1 MGTTIIE
8 RVTLR
13 DVVKVRHEVLRPN
26 QDRAATV
33 TKVDHHPRTVHFGAV
48 IADEIVG
55 VVSSGPEAFPVD
67 NSTIGWRLRG
77 FAVYPQYRCKGIGT
91 ALLNALKLHLSGT
104 ECELLWAYAR
114 CTALTTYLRSGF
126 ECFGP
131 QFDIP
136 PTGLHNIIRMKD
148 LGRENDGMNSNR

>member
-1 MGTTIIE
+1 MGATMIE

-26 QDRAATV
+26 QGPEATI
-33 TKVDHHPRTVHFGAV
+33 TEVDNHPRTVHFGAV

-55 VVSSGPEAFPVD
+55 VVSSGPEAFSAD
-67 NSTIGWRLRG
+67 NAVIGWRLRG
-77 FAVYPQYRCKGIGT
+77 FAVCPQYRCRGIGT
-91 ALLNALKLHLSGT
+91 ALLQALRLHLSGT

-114 CTALTTYLRSGF
+114 CTALTTYLKSGF

-131 QFDIP
+131 EFDIP
-136 PTGLHNIIRMKD
+136 PTGLHKIICMRNS
-148 LGRENDGMNSNR
+148 GRDVQR